1 MPTYVLVFPV
11 TNWTE
16 FLYRC
21 PVPDQGLVIPR
32 NEGMLCFNRRLREG
46 SEDDTC
52 TGSYQYINIGN
63 KVYSVPCSE
72 SSSCWVIPSTPHIR
86 LSVGSQDDLNYPHW
100 RTSSI
105 SYTFTQ
111 VNLANLPGSSKLQ
124 GATRRPGKYQ
134 HGRGC
139 VTGPSHIGCTP
150 WGQDEAREIWKDDWD
165 CWWKQQGWG
174 EGVVG
179 QSRPRQGMDFGLRC
193 RAAWDGWLLD
203 GGAFS

>member
-86 LSVGSQDDLNYPHW
+86 LGVGSQDDLNYPHW
-100 RTSSI
+100 RTTSI
-105 SYTFTQ
+105 IHTFT
-111 VNLANLPGSSKLQ
+111 GGWSS
-124 GATRRPGKYQ
+124 GCDISIECAKYP
-134 HGRGC
+134 RMMINNFALSSC
-139 VTGPSHIGCTP
+139 VYMY
-150 WGQDEAREIWKDDWD
+150 DRNIW
-165 CWWKQQGWG
+165 
-174 EGVVG
+174 VHHYV
-179 QSRPRQGMDFGLRC
+179 
-193 RAAWDGWLLD
+193 
-203 GGAFS
+203 AFYQI

>member
-32 NEGMLCFNRRLREG
+32 NEGMLYFNRRLREG

-52 TGSYQYINIGN
+52 TGSYHSINIGN

-72 SSSCWVIPSTPHIR
+72 SSSSWVIPSTPHIR

-111 VNLANLPGSSKLQ
+111 VNLANLPGSQFASWPASWQHCCKLFS
-124 GATRRPGKYQ
+124 
-134 HGRGC
+134 
-139 VTGPSHIGCTP
+139 VSHH
-150 WGQDEAREIWKDDWD
+150 
-165 CWWKQQGWG
+165 
-174 EGVVG
+174 
-179 QSRPRQGMDFGLRC
+179 F
-193 RAAWDGWLLD
+193 WLWSTETYSLMM
-203 GGAFS
+203 GF